1 MPLPRDCVYLKNSR
15 TLSLTRVFCNAD
27 TVRELLGQ
35 MVWTVPENRPEFLG
49 ILFLQTHLARLA
61 HYVSILQ
68 WVTTQSNG
76 KHRCMSVSRQ

>member
-49 ILFLQTHLARLA
+49 ILFLQTHSSATGPLCKYITMGNDAKQWQTQV
-61 HYVSILQ
+61 YVC
-68 WVTTQSNG
+68 V
-76 KHRCMSVSRQ
+76 